1 MITTSKIPKKPSQ
14 EKVMNSMKK
23 QFVCILLCLV
33 LLISLSG
40 CNQGKTISGPQG
52 PTLLENAA
60 LKESQTPAAYFYLEY
75 RLHAQKDEIPEAI
88 ASLEKAIEKDLK
100 SAFLKRELIELYLAQ
115 KKDAQAM
122 VMAQALVNQ
131 DPENADNL
139 LLLVRLLK
147 TPGQEAQL
155 QGLLKKILTLDPKNK
170 ETYLRLGKIYM
181 DNQNLQASLD
191 LFSRMAEQL
200 PDYYVAY
207 FYLGEAHLL
216 MDHQDPAKEA
226 FLKSIELEPEL
237 VEPRFRLI
245 EIYEKQGVKNH
256 KKQILESYEKILEIE
271 PENERAAF
279 EMALFYYKNNEKKK
293 AATLFENLGNEVKEN
308 PGLVMSAVD
317 IFISEKRY
325 QDAVVVFSQIIKAD
339 PDNADLNFF
348 TGMAYEAVEKKE
360 TAIQHYLK
368 VTPDHPQYKKT
379 LLSIAFLYR
388 DLGHPQQAIQML
400 NKQYQKDPK
409 DIDIISFLASFYEE
423 QAQYDKAMTLLE
435 NGLQTVPDNTTLL
448 FRLGTIQD
456 KAGLKEQ
463 TIVTMEKVIQ
473 IDPENASALNYLGYT
488 YADMGIKLDQ
498 ALDLISRA
506 MEQKPEDGYIIDS
519 MGWVYYQK
527 QDYEK
532 AVQYL
537 EQAAQISD
545 FESIIAGHLAEAY
558 EKNGQ
563 LTEALTTY
571 QRALANIK
579 KEEIEKNKTAK
590 KEKEKLTRELKE
602 KIEKLK
608 EKLNEQ

>member
-1 MITTSKIPKKPSQ
+1 
-14 EKVMNSMKK
+14 MKK
-23 QFVCILLCLV
+23 QSVWFFLSLV
-33 LLISLSG
+33 LLISISG
-40 CNQGKTISGPQG
+40 CSQGKTTSGPQG
-52 PTLLENAA
+52 SRLLENAA
-60 LKESQTPAAYFYLEY
+60 RKEAQTSATYFYLES
-75 RLHAQKDEIPEAI
+75 RLHSQKDEIPEAM

-100 SAFLKRELIELYLAQ
+100 SVFLKRELIGLYLTQ

-122 VMAQALVNQ
+122 ALAETLVSQ
-131 DPENADNL
+131 DPENPDNL
-139 LLLVRLLK
+139 LLLVRLIN
-147 TPGQEAQL
+147 TSEEDARL
-155 QGLLKKILTLDPKNK
+155 QGLLKKILVLDPKNK

-181 DNQNLQASLD
+181 DNQNFPESLD
-191 LFSRMAEQL
+191 LFSQMAEQL
-200 PDYYVAY
+200 PDYYVAF

-216 MDHQDPAKEA
+216 MDHQDPAKAA
-226 FLKSIELEPEL
+226 FLKCIELEPEL

-245 EIYEKQGVKNH
+245 EIYEKQGGKSH
-256 KKQILESYEKILEIE
+256 KRKIIESYEKILEIE
-271 PENERAAF
+271 PENDRAVL

-293 AATLFENLGNEVKEN
+293 AASLFEDLGNEVKEN

-317 IFISEKRY
+317 TFISGKRY
-325 QDAVVVFSQIIKAD
+325 QDAVIIFSQMIKAD
-339 PDNADLNFF
+339 PNNANLNFF
-348 TGMAYEAVEKKE
+348 TGLAYEAVEEKQA
-360 TAIQHYLK
+360 AIRHYLK

-388 DLGHPQQAIQML
+388 DLGLPQQAIQML
-400 NKQYQKDPK
+400 KKQYQQDPK
-409 DIDIISFLASFYEE
+409 DIDIISFLASFYED
-423 QAQYDKAMTLLE
+423 QAQYDKAITLIE

-456 KAGLKEQ
+456 KAGLKDQ
-463 TIVTMEKVIQ
+463 TIMTMEKVIQ

-506 MEQKPEDGYIIDS
+506 MKQKPDDGYIIDS
-519 MGWVYYQK
+519 MGWVYFQK

-532 AVQYL
+532 AVHYL
-537 EQAAQISD
+537 ERAAQLSD

-563 LTEALTTY
+563 LTEALATY

-579 KEEIEKNKTAK
+579 KEETEKKEMAK
-590 KEKEKLTRELKE
+590 KEDEKLTRELKE

-608 EKLNEQ
+608 EKLNKK